1 LYKQSEQ
8 MESIII
14 QGDSKSNSK
23 LLIELARKLNFKVRK
38 LSPSEMEDLGM
49 VKSIKEGV
57 KSGTLTEQEKN
68 EFLQGL
74 KTS

>member
-1 LYKQSEQ
+1 

>member
-1 LYKQSEQ
+1 
-8 MESIII
+8 
-14 QGDSKSNSK
+14 

-74 KTS
+74 KSS

>member
-1 LYKQSEQ
+1 

-38 LSPSEMEDLGM
+38 LSPSEMEELGM

>member
-1 LYKQSEQ
+1 

-68 EFLQGL
+68 EFLQSL

>member
-1 LYKQSEQ
+1 
-8 MESIII
+8 METIII

-38 LSPSEMEDLGM
+38 LSPSEMEELGM
-49 VKSIKEGV
+49 VKSIKKGV

-68 EFLQGL
+68 EFLQSL